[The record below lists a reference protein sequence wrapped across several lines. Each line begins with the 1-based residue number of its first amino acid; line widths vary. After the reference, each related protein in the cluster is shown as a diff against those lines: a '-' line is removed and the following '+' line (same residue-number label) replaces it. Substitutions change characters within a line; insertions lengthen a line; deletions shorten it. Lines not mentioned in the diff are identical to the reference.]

1 MFGSE
6 IHNNKIAATA
16 NSYSIS
22 LLQSQKK
29 YEDWKEI
36 RNKPKQE
43 RNDEQEAVARRR
55 RSLDVC
61 LVQGCVN
68 ILRTTL
74 HFSTLSRKVIG
85 QATDILGTTDT
96 V

>member
-1 MFGSE
+1 M

-16 NSYSIS
+16 NSSCSSIS

-29 YEDWKEI
+29 YEDGNRI

-43 RNDEQEAVARRR
+43 RNDGQEAVARTAG
-55 RSLDVC
+55 SLDVC

-68 ILRTTL
+68 ILRTNV
-74 HFSTLSRKVIG
+74 HFSAYPKSKWTNNRNVRG
-85 QATDILGTTDT
+85 H
-96 V
+96 